1 MSVQVKRL
9 VEVVVAA
16 LVIASPLA
24 RGGSAQEPA
33 PVEFPVLSGP
43 YLGQTPPSLTPQ
55 RFGPAAIHG
64 NAAWL
69 WHSSPGFSADGLE
82 MYWTKYVPSAG
93 VRLQIFF
100 TTGRSGRWTAP
111 ARPPFAGS
119 GDENEPRFSAD
130 GNSVLYVS
138 ATAPGHIVR
147 VTRTSSGWFPPVSLT
162 LPGLP
167 SGGLGWQYCEVGD
180 GSVYVDGDLG
190 QGGGEDVFRYP
201 WTGAGFGPPQPVSV
215 NTQHNE
221 FAPYV
226 APDESYIIFV
236 SNRPGGYGMHDL
248 WIAFRQA
255 GGTWSQP
262 VNMGP
267 GVNSANEDAAPYV
280 TADGLYFFFA
290 ARRSGDAGNTPY
302 WVSTALIDSI
312 RVRAGL
318 R

>member
-1 MSVQVKRL
+1 MSIRVNRL
-9 VEVVVAA
+9 VEVAVAA
-16 LVIASPLA
+16 LVIASLLA

-43 YLGQTPPSLTPQ
+43 YLGQTPPGLTPQ

-69 WHSSPGFSADGLE
+69 WHSSPEFSADGLE
-82 MYWTKYVPSAG
+82 MYWTKYVRAGG

-119 GDENEPRFSAD
+119 GDENEPRVSAD
-130 GNSVLYVS
+130 GNSILYVS

-147 VTRTSSGWFPPVSLT
+147 VTRTSSGWSQPVSLT
-162 LPGLP
+162 LPSLP
-167 SGGLGWQYCEVGD
+167 SGGLGWQYCVVGD

-267 GVNSANEDAAPYV
+267 DVNSANEDAAPYV
-280 TADGLYFFFA
+280 TADGFYLFFTA
-290 ARRSGDAGNTPY
+290 QRSGDAGAPY
-302 WVSTALIDSI
+302 WVSTQLIDSI
-312 RVRAGL
+312 RVRAGA

>member
-1 MSVQVKRL
+1 MSVQGKRL

-16 LVIASPLA
+16 LVFASLVA
-24 RGGSAQEPA
+24 RDGSAQAPP

-43 YLGQTPPSLTPQ
+43 YLGQTPPGLTPQ

-69 WHSSPGFSADGLE
+69 WHSSPGFSPDGLE

-100 TTGRSGRWTAP
+100 MTGRSGSWTAP
-111 ARPPFAGS
+111 ARAPFAGS

-130 GNSVLYVS
+130 GNNILYIS
-138 ATAPGHIVR
+138 ATGPGHIVR
-147 VTRTSSGWFPPVSLT
+147 VTRTTSGWSQPVSLA

-167 SGGLGWQYCEVGD
+167 SGGWGRQYCAVAD

-190 QGGGEDVFRYP
+190 QGGAEDLFRYP
-201 WTGAGFGPPQPVSV
+201 WTGSGFGPAQPVSV
-215 NTQHNE
+215 NTPHNE

-226 APDESYIIFV
+226 APDESYLIFV
-236 SNRPGGYGMHDL
+236 SNRPGGYGRHDL

-262 VNMGP
+262 VNMGAD
-267 GVNSANEDAAPYV
+267 VNSSNEDAAPYV
-280 TADGLYFFFA
+280 TADGLHFFFTA
-290 ARRSGDAGNTPY
+290 ARLGDAGYTPY
-302 WVSTALIDSI
+302 WVSTQLIDSI